1 MSGICRV
8 FCRTVCREYVG
19 SMSVFCRTVCRTIV
33 VSGIPGWSTRVEY
46 QGVHGGYVGYLSG
59 LCRGYVGILS
69 DRTSVL
75 RRDYVGGYVGL
86 YGGYVGSQ
94 GKPR

>member
-1 MSGICRV
+1 MILVLGLLQRSAMFLNRNTG
-8 FCRTVCREYVG
+8 
-19 SMSVFCRTVCRTIV
+19 
-33 VSGIPGWSTRVEY
+33 VE
-46 QGVHGGYVGYLSG
+46 VLTCNLLTMSG
-59 LCRGYVGILS
+59 LCRDYVGILS

-86 YGGYVGSQ
+86 YGGYAGSQ